1 MDAKPSKSA
10 RKREAQAVERL
21 ASRLL
26 AMRDAELE
34 RLPLDAELRE
44 LLASARAI
52 RSRSA
57 ARRQRLYLA
66 KRLRQA
72 DTTALEA
79 AFATLD
85 AGRGNERRLFHA
97 AEQWRDRLLAEPAEF
112 AGFCELTGRREPRLA
127 ELVEAGGRSPGET
140 ERKRL
145 GRELFRAV
153 HAELDALM
161 QRDAASI

>member
-10 RKREAQAVERL
+10 RKREAQATERL
-21 ASRLL
+21 AGRLL
-26 AMRDAELE
+26 ALRDAELD
-34 RLPLDAELRE
+34 RLPLDVELRG
-44 LLASARAI
+44 LVASTRAI

-72 DTTALEA
+72 DTAAIETAIAE
-79 AFATLD
+79 LD
-85 AGRGNERRLFHA
+85 AGRGGERRLFHA
-97 AEQWRDRLLAEPAEF
+97 AEQWRDRLLAEPGEF
-112 AGFCELTGRREPRLA
+112 AAFCELTGRRAARLA
-127 ELVEAGGRSPGET
+127 ELLEACGRPLPEA

-145 GRELFRAV
+145 ARELFRAV